1 MSICVYTWCKRTC
14 TKHVENY
21 FSGLP
26 RRPYTE
32 THASHKQVQTTYIIG
47 TGRYG
52 PLDITNYRYWQ
63 RTTELLCNA
72 WTVCRINAQMAYATK
87 QGGV

>member
-1 MSICVYTWCKRTC
+1 MSICIYTLGKRTC
-14 TKHVENY
+14 TEHVEKY

-52 PLDITNYRYWQ
+52 PLDITNYIYIDKEQ
-63 RTTELLCNA
+63 LNC
-72 WTVCRINAQMAYATK
+72 YAML
-87 QGGV
+87 GLYVE